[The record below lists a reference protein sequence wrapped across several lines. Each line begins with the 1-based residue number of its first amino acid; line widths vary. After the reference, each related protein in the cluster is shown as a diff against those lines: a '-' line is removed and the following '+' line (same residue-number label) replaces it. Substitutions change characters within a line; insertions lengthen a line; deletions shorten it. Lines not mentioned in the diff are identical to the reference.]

1 MIMTRGGPD
10 NATLTY
16 SMYVYKTAFEFGRM
30 GYASAL
36 AWVQILVTI
45 LLAAVVV
52 VASRRFIHYRG
63 A

>member
-1 MIMTRGGPD
+1 
-10 NATLTY
+10 
-16 SMYVYKTAFEFGRM
+16 MYVYKTAFEFGRM